1 MLEVRMHRKRVT
13 FACLVVLA
21 VPAFAQEDAEGSK
34 DHPMVSRM
42 PGYYISEYTE
52 QEFSVH
58 EFDLG
63 DRTQRVEG
71 HYWVIDYLKKENART
86 AGPLQIGRN
95 YLNTFTQR
103 GGVKLYENLD
113 AGGGTMVARMP
124 AAGKQIWLQVDVY
137 NSGDGYNLTIVEE
150 TAMKQDVEFTATE
163 LAAMLK
169 DKGSV
174 TLHNILFDTGKATI
188 KPESE
193 PSLKAV
199 GEALKQDTSFKLEI
213 QGHTDNTGT
222 KDGNLKLSK
231 DRAESVKAYLVKIGV
246 AVERLTTAGL
256 GDTQPV
262 ADNKTEDGRA
272 QNRRVVLAKK

>member
-1 MLEVRMHRKRVT
+1 MHRRLVT
-13 FACLVVLA
+13 LACLVVLA

-103 GGVKLYENLD
+103 GGMKLYENLD

-199 GEALKQDTSFKLEI
+199 GEALKQDTSFTLEI

-231 DRAESVKAYLVKIGV
+231 DRAESVKAHLVKLGV

>member
-1 MLEVRMHRKRVT
+1 MHRWLVT
-13 FACLVVLA
+13 LACLVVLA

-63 DRTQRVEG
+63 NRTQRVEG

-199 GEALKQDTSFKLEI
+199 GEALKQDTSFTLEI

-231 DRAESVKAYLVKIGV
+231 DRAESVKAHLVKLGV

>member
-1 MLEVRMHRKRVT
+1 MHRWLVT
-13 FACLVVLA
+13 LACLVVLA

-63 DRTQRVEG
+63 NRTQRVEG

-103 GGVKLYENLD
+103 GGMKLYENLD

-199 GEALKQDTSFKLEI
+199 GEALKQDTSFTLEI

-231 DRAESVKAYLVKIGV
+231 DRAESVKAHLVKLGV

>member
-1 MLEVRMHRKRVT
+1 MHRLLLVL
-13 FACLVVLA
+13 ACLVVLA
-21 VPAFAQEDAEGSK
+21 VPAFAQEDADSSK

-42 PGYYISEYTE
+42 PGYYISQYTE

-63 DRTQRVEG
+63 DKTQRVEG

-193 PSLKAV
+193 PILTAV
-199 GEALKQDTSFKLEI
+199 AEVLKQDASLALEI
-213 QGHTDNTGT
+213 QGHTDSTGT
-222 KDGNLKLSK
+222 KESNAKLSK
-231 DRAESVKAYLVKIGV
+231 DRAESVKSYLVQKGGIG
-246 AVERLTTAGL
+246 ADRLATAGL

-272 QNRRVVLAKK
+272 QNRRVVLVRK

>member
-1 MLEVRMHRKRVT
+1 MHRKLVT

-231 DRAESVKAYLVKIGV
+231 DRAESVKAHLVKLGV

>member
-1 MLEVRMHRKRVT
+1 MHRKLVT

-231 DRAESVKAYLVKIGV
+231 DRAESVKAYLVKLGV

-272 QNRRVVLAKK
+272 QNRRVVLVRK